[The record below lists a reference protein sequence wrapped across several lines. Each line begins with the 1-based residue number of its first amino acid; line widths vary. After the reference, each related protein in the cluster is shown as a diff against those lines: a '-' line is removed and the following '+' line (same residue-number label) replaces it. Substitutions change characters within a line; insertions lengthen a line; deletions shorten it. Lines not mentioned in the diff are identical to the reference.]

1 MCTSRGERSEDAVR
15 DVYFDH
21 AATTGVD
28 PRVLEKML
36 PFLGDEYGNPS
47 EVHRRGRRA
56 RAAVDQARAQVAS
69 ALGADE
75 REIVFTGGGSESD
88 TLALVGFAQ
97 TQEPAHVIVSA
108 VEHPAVME
116 AARYLQKHVGW
127 EVSVAP
133 VDSSGRV
140 DVDAY
145 AAAFRP
151 DTRIASV
158 MLANNV
164 VGTLQPVAEL
174 AGIAHQHGALFHTDA
189 VQALGAVPVDVR
201 ELSVDLL
208 ALSGHKLYGPKG
220 VGGLFVRRGV
230 RLRPVIHGG
239 GQERGLRSGTENVP
253 GIVGLG
259 EAARL
264 AVQALPA
271 EAPRLSALRDRLID
285 GVLSSIEDVSLL
297 GATEGRLPGNAC
309 FTIRYIEGESMVLKL
324 DALGVA
330 VSSGSACASTSLE
343 PSHVIIAMGY
353 DPVAAHGSLRITL
366 GRENTAEDVEYFLQ
380 VFPGVVAQLRAMSPL
395 YAKG

>member
-1 MCTSRGERSEDAVR
+1 MR

-28 PRVLEKML
+28 PRVLQKML
-36 PFLGDEYGNPS
+36 PYLGDEYGNPS
-47 EVHRRGRRA
+47 EVHRRGQRA
-56 RAAVDQARAQVAS
+56 RTAVDQAREQVAS

-97 TQEPAHVIVSA
+97 TQEPAHLIVSA

-116 AARYLQKHVGW
+116 TARYLQKQVGW
-127 EVSVAP
+127 EVSVVP
-133 VDSSGRV
+133 VDAGGHV

-151 DTRIASV
+151 DTKIVSV

-164 VGTLQPVAEL
+164 VGTLQPVAEM
-174 AGIAHQHGALFHTDA
+174 AGIAREHGALFHTDA
-189 VQALGAVPVDVR
+189 VQAVGAVPVDVR
-201 ELSVDLL
+201 ELGVDLL
-208 ALSGHKLYGPKG
+208 AFSGHKLYGPKG

-230 RLRPVIHGG
+230 KLRPVIHGG

-259 EAARL
+259 EATRL
-264 AVQALPA
+264 AVEALPV
-271 EAPRLSALRDRLID
+271 EAPRQSALRDRLID
-285 GVLSSIEDVSLL
+285 GVLSSIDEVGLL
-297 GATEGRLPGNAC
+297 GDRNGRLPGNAC

-324 DALGVA
+324 DAFGIA

-353 DPVAAHGSLRITL
+353 DPVAAHGSLRLTL
-366 GRENTAEDVEYFLQ
+366 GRENTGEDVEYFLE
-380 VFPGVVAQLRAMSPL
+380 VFPKVVEQLRAMSPL

>member
-1 MCTSRGERSEDAVR
+1 VR

-28 PRVLEKML
+28 QRVLEKML
-36 PFLGDEYGNPS
+36 PFLGAEYGNPS
-47 EVHRRGRRA
+47 EMHRRGRVA
-56 RAAVDQARAQVAS
+56 RAAVDQARAQLA
-69 ALGADE
+69 ATLGADE

-97 TQEPAHVIVSA
+97 TQEPAHLIISA
-108 VEHPAVME
+108 VEHPAVVE
-116 AARYLQKHVGW
+116 AARYLQKRAGW
-127 EVSVAP
+127 DVSVAP
-133 VDSSGRV
+133 VDTGGRV

-151 DTRIASV
+151 DTKIAAV

-174 AGIAHQHGALFHTDA
+174 ARIAHEHGALFHTDA
-189 VQALGAVPVDVR
+189 VQAVGAVPVDVR
-201 ELSVDLL
+201 ELGVDLL

-220 VGGLFVRRGV
+220 VGALYVRRGV
-230 RLRPVIHGG
+230 KLRPVIHGG

-253 GIVGLG
+253 GIVGIG

-264 AVQALPA
+264 AVEAMPA
-271 EAPRLSALRDRLID
+271 EAPRQAALRDRLID
-285 GVLSSIEDVSLL
+285 GVPASIDEVGLL
-297 GATEGRLPGNAC
+297 GDRHGRLPGNAC

-324 DALGVA
+324 DAFGIA

-353 DPVAAHGSLRITL
+353 DPVAAHGSLRLTL
-366 GRENTAEDVEYFLQ
+366 GRENTSEDVDYFLE
-380 VFPGVVAQLRAMSPL
+380 VFPGVVGQLRAMSPL

>member
-1 MCTSRGERSEDAVR
+1 MR

-56 RAAVDQARAQVAS
+56 RAAVDEARAQVAA

-88 TLALVGFAQ
+88 TLALVGSAQ
-97 TQEPAHVIVSA
+97 TQEPAHLIVSG

-116 AARYLQKHVGW
+116 AARHLQKHAGW

-133 VDSSGRV
+133 VDAGGRV
-140 DVDAY
+140 DVEAY

-174 AGIAHQHGALFHTDA
+174 ARIAHQHGAVFHTDA
-189 VQALGAVPVDVR
+189 VQAVGAVPVDVR
-201 ELSVDLL
+201 ELDVDML
-208 ALSGHKLYGPKG
+208 ALSGHKLYAPKG
-220 VGGLFVRRGV
+220 VGALYVRRGTK
-230 RLRPVIHGG
+230 LRPVIHGG

-253 GIVGLG
+253 GIVGSRRG
-259 EAARL
+259 GPAGRRGAPGGIATPDGHAGPADRRRAVGDRRGRPAGSPRRPSARQRL
-264 AVQALPA
+264 LHHPLHRGRVDGAQA
-271 EAPRLSALRDRLID
+271 
-285 GVLSSIEDVSLL
+285 
-297 GATEGRLPGNAC
+297 
-309 FTIRYIEGESMVLKL
+309 
-324 DALGVA
+324 
-330 VSSGSACASTSLE
+330 
-343 PSHVIIAMGY
+343 
-353 DPVAAHGSLRITL
+353 
-366 GRENTAEDVEYFLQ
+366 
-380 VFPGVVAQLRAMSPL
+380 
-395 YAKG
+395 